1 MKKRKK
7 NINYDKNIF
16 DVYNNIIQTEN
27 KLNSID
33 TNFKF
38 NIDFINNFNFE
49 YTYKHLTKFNKNIFN
64 NLVKNNC
71 HTNDLDN
78 INQFILKNKIVSQL
92 IYFNNKYDNFAKKY
106 IKENE
111 YSISQDGIYNYKD
124 YIMLIKDMECI
135 PFWNDKCDELS
146 KQIFMP
152 TKKNIEKIEPYET
165 FNYSNWFKT
174 EHYIDSSDFDN
185 KNLEIEKQR
194 NFVKKVKNKKT
205 GKMENI
211 IKSHKIKL
219 YLTSRQSIY
228 MKRLLGAYR
237 YFYNRTVSFINNY
250 DKKTKKSFYLIDY
263 NNPKSKIELNLND
276 TDYLFT
282 FYSSRDLLKDNYPK
296 WIKEL
301 KVPSHLIDKAINE
314 ATDNYKNC
322 LDKLKKRQIFYF
334 KLKLKTKKEKYQT
347 MNLESDM
354 IKPETNSLFKNLT
367 DNSKNKN
374 KYVFRNLKTSCQFNK
389 YKNICDSSITYN
401 LRTNEYY
408 INLNFEDIEMP
419 DKTILKNKKICSI
432 DPGIKTFISV
442 YSQNSLDKI
451 GVGIRDKIEKI
462 CRDVDI
468 ISSKQNTKIIDD
480 NNKKT
485 KYKYN
490 HEKRR
495 NLRKVLHRKIKYLE
509 NLKDELH
516 NKSIKF
522 LCDNFGKIII
532 PPFETQGMVS
542 NNKTDSRTSRSLMNL
557 SYYKF
562 LTKLKSRCIE
572 YDIELVVRPEY
583 YTSKTCTKCGNIKHD
598 LKNKDV
604 YCCKSCGLK
613 IDRDSNGARNILLRN
628 LCN

>member
-1 MKKRKK
+1 
-7 NINYDKNIF
+7 
-16 DVYNNIIQTEN
+16 
-27 KLNSID
+27 
-33 TNFKF
+33 
-38 NIDFINNFNFE
+38 
-49 YTYKHLTKFNKNIFN
+49 
-64 NLVKNNC
+64 
-71 HTNDLDN
+71 
-78 INQFILKNKIVSQL
+78 
-92 IYFNNKYDNFAKKY
+92 
-106 IKENE
+106 
-111 YSISQDGIYNYKD
+111 
-124 YIMLIKDMECI
+124 
-135 PFWNDKCDELS
+135 
-146 KQIFMP
+146 
-152 TKKNIEKIEPYET
+152 
-165 FNYSNWFKT
+165 
-174 EHYIDSSDFDN
+174 
-185 KNLEIEKQR
+185 
-194 NFVKKVKNKKT
+194 
-205 GKMENI
+205 MENI

-219 YLTSRQSIY
+219 YLTSRQSTC

-263 NNPKSKIELNLND
+263 NNPKSKIELNLNN
-276 TDYLFT
+276 TNYLFT
-282 FYSSRDLLKDNYPK
+282 FFSARDLLKDNYPK

-301 KVPSHLIDKAINE
+301 KVPSHLIDMAIKE
-314 ATDNYKNC
+314 AIENYQKC
-322 LDKLKKRQIFYF
+322 LKKFCKYRIQFN
-334 KLKLKTKKEKYQT
+334 LSLKTKKDKYQT
-347 MNLESDM
+347 MNLESTM
-354 IKPETNSLFKNLT
+354 INEKTNSLFYMST
-367 DNSKNKN
+367 DNLKCENKF
-374 KYVFRNLKTSCQFNK
+374 VFRNLKTSCQFNK

-408 INLNFEDIEMP
+408 INLNFEDTKMP
-419 DKTILKNKKICSI
+419 DKVILKNKKICSL
-432 DPGIKTFISV
+432 DPGIKSFLTI
-442 YSQNSLDKI
+442 YSQNSFDKI

-468 ISSKQNTKIIDD
+468 ISSKQNTKVIDE

-495 NLRKVLHRKIKYLE
+495 NLKKALHRKIKYLE

-532 PPFETQGMVS
+532 PPFETQKMVS

-562 LTKLKSRCIE
+562 LLKLKSRCIE
-572 YDIELVVRPEY
+572 YDIELVIRPEY

-613 IDRDSNGARNILLRN
+613 IDRDTNGARNILLRN